1 MKTLWV
7 EKYRPNNIEEY
18 LCNEEFKNNILK
30 KFIDEQSIPHII
42 LHGSA
47 GQGKTSLAKILIK
60 ELNATHLYINASE
73 ENGINVIRERV
84 KEFAKSSSLSP
95 IKIVFFDE
103 GDRLSAEAQDSL
115 KNMME
120 SYSNKTRFIFTTN
133 KLHGFIEPIISRC
146 AVFEIKAPS
155 KREVA
160 KRMVQISKS
169 ENILL
174 SMDTLAM
181 IVNDN
186 YPDIRRC
193 IDEMEVNIKDGRCI
207 YVNKS
212 LKFIDNLFEIIDK
225 SVNFALKFKEIK
237 DLIYQQDFNYN
248 HLYSELFD
256 KLESKDKLEMSIL
269 IVGEYSYYNSV
280 VMDKR
285 INFLTCITKLINL
298 WN

>member
-7 EKYRPNNIEEY
+7 ESYRPTNIEEY
-18 LCNEEFKNNILK
+18 LCDDDFKNNILR
-30 KFIDEQSIPHII
+30 KFISEKSIPHII

-47 GQGKTSLAKILIK
+47 GQGKTTLAKILIK
-60 ELNATHLYINASE
+60 ELNATYLYINASE
-73 ENGINVIRERV
+73 ENGINIIREKV

-95 IKIVFFDE
+95 VKIVFFDE
-103 GDRLSAEAQDSL
+103 GDRLSPEAQDSL
-115 KNMME
+115 KNMIE

-160 KRMVQISKS
+160 KRLVFIAKS
-169 ENILL
+169 ENVKL
-174 SMDTLAM
+174 SMDTLSM

-193 IDEMEVNIKDGRCI
+193 IDDMEVNVKDGVCL

-212 LKFIDNLFEIIDK
+212 LKFIDNLFDIIEN
-225 SVNFALKFKEIK
+225 SNNFISKFKEIK
-237 DLIYQQDFNYN
+237 DLMYQQDFNYN

-256 KLESKDKLEMSIL
+256 KLETKDKLDMSIL